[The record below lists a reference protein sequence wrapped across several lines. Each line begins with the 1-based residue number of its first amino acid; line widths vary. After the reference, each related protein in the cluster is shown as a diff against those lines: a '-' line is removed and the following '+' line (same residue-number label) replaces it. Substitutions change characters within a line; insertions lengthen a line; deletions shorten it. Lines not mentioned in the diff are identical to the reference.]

1 MLDLVGIFILYAA
14 VVRGNDSRVD
24 AELGKRLRER
34 AHNVRQP
41 AGLGER
47 RAFGRDEQNV
57 RQSITPVFT
66 EQITKFLFHSSSSL
80 V

>member
-1 MLDLVGIFILYAA
+1 MTA
-14 VVRGNDSRVD
+14 VVRGYDARVD

-34 AHNVRQP
+34 ADDVGQP

-47 RAFGRDEQNV
+47 RALPADAEQYV
-57 RQSITPVFT
+57 RQSITPGSSRGAVHEILFMAY
-66 EQITKFLFHSSSSL
+66 FLSIKIISSA